1 MKQPLYRWV
10 CTMCG
15 ISDEAESSEMARINI
30 DVHIQVAHPS
40 TRKAVKVQP
49 DPAWNL
55 PALGAS
61 TRTPLVGSPTKRM
74 IPARAPDRATGAGV
88 RP

>member
-15 ISDEAESSEMARINI
+15 LSDEAESSEMARINI
-30 DVHIQVAHPS
+30 DVHLQVAHPS
-40 TRKAVKVQP
+40 AREAATVQP
-49 DPAWNL
+49 DPTRL
-55 PALGAS
+55 LVLGDERDA
-61 TRTPLVGSPTKRM
+61 
-74 IPARAPDRATGAGV
+74 ADDDDTGGDGRL